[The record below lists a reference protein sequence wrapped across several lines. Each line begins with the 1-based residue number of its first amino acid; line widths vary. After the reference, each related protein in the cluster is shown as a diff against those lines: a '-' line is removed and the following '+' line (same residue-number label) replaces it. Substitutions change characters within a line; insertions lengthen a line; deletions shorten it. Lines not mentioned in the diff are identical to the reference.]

1 MDYKKFTTLNEDII
15 SIRKAV
21 FIEEQGFQNEF
32 DKFDKNCTHIVL
44 YDKGKAVAVCR
55 YFKENGMYHLG
66 RVAIVKE
73 YRGKHLGNYI
83 LQTAENEIKK
93 EGGKSI
99 VVSAQVRAKGF
110 YNKNGY
116 IESGEIFFD
125 EYCEHINMIKKV

>member
-21 FIEEQGFQNEF
+21 FVEEQGFQNEF

-73 YRGKHLGNYI
+73 ISRRHMAMQI
-83 LQTAENEIKK
+83 T
-93 EGGKSI
+93 SI
-99 VVSAQVRAKGF
+99 
-110 YNKNGY
+110 
-116 IESGEIFFD
+116 
-125 EYCEHINMIKKV
+125 H